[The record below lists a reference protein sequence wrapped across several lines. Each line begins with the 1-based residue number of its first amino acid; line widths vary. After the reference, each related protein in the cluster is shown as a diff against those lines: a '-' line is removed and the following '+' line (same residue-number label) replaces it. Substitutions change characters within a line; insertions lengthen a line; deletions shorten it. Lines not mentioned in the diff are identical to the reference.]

1 MRKKKVQKDNPRAV
15 RQAMMPEGRQGAEP
29 QPVNLEHERLIEW
42 LQTVKF
48 KKTVVGGIDE
58 VQMWKKL
65 EELDQL
71 YDAAIRAERARYNAL
86 LDTYKKTSN
95 TLLRKYK
102 QQLAELISEKNKQ
115 KAVPGGKEQG
125 DAYRTDI

>member
-1 MRKKKVQKDNPRAV
+1 
-15 RQAMMPEGRQGAEP
+15 MPEGRQGAEP
-29 QPVNLEHERLIEW
+29 QPVNPEHERLMEW

-65 EELDQL
+65 EELDRL

-115 KAVPGGKEQG
+115 NTESGRKEQG
-125 DAYRTDI
+125 

>member
-1 MRKKKVQKDNPRAV
+1 
-15 RQAMMPEGRQGAEP
+15 
-29 QPVNLEHERLIEW
+29 
-42 LQTVKF
+42 
-48 KKTVVGGIDE
+48 
-58 VQMWKKL
+58 MWKKL
-65 EELDQL
+65 EELDRL

-115 KAVPGGKEQG
+115 NTESGNKERLCQTGRTGSGNSSDRLFAVYAGVSGHPGFGE
-125 DAYRTDI
+125 